1 MPLNVFQENARV
13 NQSCEALSITPTPR
27 LIIVSIA
34 DQTLTLL
41 NEGQIERVFP
51 ISTSKNPPSC
61 LADSYGTPTG
71 LHALSDKIGDSEPL
85 GMVFKGRVPVKHF
98 SEFSEEEQA
107 ANLITSRIIRIRGL
121 EPGKNS
127 GEGCDS
133 YARYVYIHGT
143 NHEDRIGQP
152 FSGGCVEMLNRDV
165 VELFDLVAESNLLWI
180 TKD

>member
-1 MPLNVFQENARV
+1 
-13 NQSCEALSITPTPR
+13 
-27 LIIVSIA
+27 
-34 DQTLTLL
+34 
-41 NEGQIERVFP
+41 
-51 ISTSKNPPSC
+51 
-61 LADSYGTPTG
+61 
-71 LHALSDKIGDSEPL
+71 
-85 GMVFKGRVPVKHF
+85 MVFKGRVPVKHF